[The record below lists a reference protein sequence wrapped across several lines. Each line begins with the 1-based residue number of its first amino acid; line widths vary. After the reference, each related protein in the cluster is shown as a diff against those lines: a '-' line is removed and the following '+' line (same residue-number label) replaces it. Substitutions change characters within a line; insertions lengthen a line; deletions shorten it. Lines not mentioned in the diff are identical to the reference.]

1 MFSTGTLGVYVQIP
15 FCSSKCSFC
24 NFSSR
29 VAPSTAFDAY
39 CRTLM
44 DEIERLPAIFEQAG
58 LPDSNSTEGFLY
70 RRVDTVYFGGGTP
83 SLLGSDRLKRIVKA
97 LDKRFRFEDVVE
109 FTLEIAPGSADFE
122 FLMAVRA
129 LGINRLSIGAQSF
142 DDGELRCVGR
152 LHSAEDICKLVE
164 AARRAGFTNISLD
177 LIAGLP
183 YQTDPSWQHSLS
195 EAARLRPEHVSVYLF
210 EIDEKS
216 RLGGEALGEGT
227 RYHANALPTEEFV
240 ADAYESAR
248 SFLAGEGYMQYEIS
262 NFALPGYESRHNRKY
277 WQMDPYVGIGAG
289 AHSFSGTHRWANATS
304 VEEYQARIA
313 GGQSPIAERHA
324 LSSKEQLEEFFFLG
338 LRQQSGVD
346 LNLASRQWGL
356 SELSRW
362 EGKISALSEQ
372 GWIERQGQQIRIPAR
387 AYLVSN
393 EIFQEF
399 VD

>member
-1 MFSTGTLGVYVQIP
+1 MLSTSTLGVYVQIP

-29 VAPSTAFDAY
+29 VAPSSAFDAY
-39 CRTLM
+39 CRTVL
-44 DEIERLPAIFEQAG
+44 DEIGRLPAAFEQAG
-58 LPDSNSTEGFLY
+58 LAVSNSTGGLLD

-83 SLLGSDRLKRIVKA
+83 SLLGSDRLQRIVKA
-97 LDKRFRFEDVVE
+97 LEERFRFEDVVE
-109 FTLEIAPGSADFE
+109 FTIEIAPGSADSE

-152 LHSAEDICKLVE
+152 LHSAKDISKLVE

-183 YQTDPSWQHSLS
+183 YQTELSWQHSLS
-195 EAARLRPEHVSVYLF
+195 ETASLRPEHVSVYLF
-210 EIDEKS
+210 ELDEKS
-216 RLGGEALGEGT
+216 RLGREALGEGT
-227 RYHANALPTEEFV
+227 RYHANAIPTEEFV

-248 SFLAGEGYMQYEIS
+248 SFLAGEGYVQYEIS
-262 NFALPGYESRHNRKY
+262 NFAHAGYQSRHNRKY
-277 WQMDPYVGIGAG
+277 WQMAPYVGIGAG

-313 GGQSPIAERHA
+313 GGQPPIAELHA
-324 LSSKEQLEEFFFLG
+324 LSCEEQLEEFFFLG
-338 LRQQSGVD
+338 LRQESGVD
-346 LNLASRQWGL
+346 LNLASQQWGQG
-356 SELSRW
+356 ELSRW

-372 GWIERQGQQIRIPAR
+372 GWIERQGQRIRIPAR

-399 VD
+399 LN